1 MQITVKLF
9 ASYRIGRFREAERGY
24 PAGASVGDVL
34 QSLDI
39 AEVRGVVLVNGKPA
53 TLDHELCESDTLAL
67 LPLISGG

>member
-9 ASYRIGRFREAERGY
+9 ASYRIGRFKEAERGY

-34 QSLDI
+34 RSLNI

-53 TLDHELCESDTLAL
+53 SLDQQLRESDAMAL